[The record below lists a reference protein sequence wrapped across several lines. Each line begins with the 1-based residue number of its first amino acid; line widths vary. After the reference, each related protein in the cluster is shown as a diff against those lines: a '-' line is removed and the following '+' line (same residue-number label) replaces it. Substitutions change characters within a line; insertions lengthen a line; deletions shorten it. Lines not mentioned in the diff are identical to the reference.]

1 MDRRMKGIVKLA
13 TVAGLIAIT
22 AGTSHGQHVGDIW
35 CSDGEYRTPSEYKAA
50 AGSITAKGVVYW
62 MSPTGE
68 PNGNRMVALKDTK
81 KWEKNSEGKVIGL
94 GWSGTDNTADELPEA
109 MELSYDAD
117 QEPGSEVLGVH
128 GILRSEWNGKSNTTT
143 LRELNAQGKPYPA
156 AASISDEDF
165 AAGWFMPSMP
175 ELVMLAAQYRA
186 VAEALQA
193 VIEKEGEDSAAQMQY
208 TMYYSSSI
216 EKENKGAF
224 YLKGS
229 GGIRADAAS
238 ARKDATNMGVRAVR
252 AF

>member
-35 CSDGEYRTPSEYKAA
+35 CSDGEYRTPNEYKAA
-50 AGSITAKGVVYW
+50 ASSITAKGVVYW

-81 KWEKNSEGKVIGL
+81 KREKNSEGNVIGL
-94 GWSGTDNTADELPEA
+94 GWSGTDNTEDELPEA

-117 QEPGSEVLGVH
+117 QEPRSEVLGVH

-156 AASISDEDF
+156 AASIADEDF
-165 AAGWFMPSMP
+165 AAGWFMPSLP
-175 ELVMLAAQYRA
+175 ELIMLAAQYRA

-193 VIEKEGEDSAAQMQY
+193 VIEKEGEASAAQMQY
-208 TMYYSSSI
+208 SMYYSSSI
-216 EKENKGAF
+216 EKVSKGAF

>member
-35 CSDGEYRTPSEYKAA
+35 CSDGVYRTPNEYKAA
-50 AGSITAKGVVYW
+50 ASGITAKGVVYW

-81 KWEKNSEGKVIGL
+81 KLEKNGEGKVIGL

-165 AAGWFMPSMP
+165 AAGWFMPSLP
-175 ELVMLAAQYRA
+175 ELIMLAAQYRA

-193 VIEKEGEDSAAQMQY
+193 VIEKEGEVSAAQMQY

-229 GGIRADAAS
+229 GGIRVDAAS
-238 ARKDATNMGVRAVR
+238 DRKYATNMGVRAVR